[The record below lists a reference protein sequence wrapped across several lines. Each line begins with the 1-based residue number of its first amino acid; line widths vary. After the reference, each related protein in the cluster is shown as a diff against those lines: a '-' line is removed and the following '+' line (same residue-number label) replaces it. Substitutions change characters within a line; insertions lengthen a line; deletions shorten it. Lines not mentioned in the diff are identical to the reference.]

1 MSKKE
6 KKYKTTN
13 NKKQSDFVHFR
24 LQEPYLSELI
34 KLAEKKGKSHTMVA
48 KEIICSFFD
57 SIKEKKKD
65 KGKKN
70 IQLKFTK
77 NVMALLEYFIQKHGI
92 EDYSVAFN
100 YLLLRGMLLE
110 LRLAEVD
117 NINISEVWNEMI
129 KFKSMIKNSYI
140 KKLATQRIER
150 IQKENKAHVKLLS
163 KYTDSDS

>member
-1 MSKKE
+1 MAKKGE
-6 KKYKTTN
+6 KTKSTN
-13 NKKQSDFVHFR
+13 NKKHPDLINFR
-24 LQEPYLSELI
+24 LKEPYLSELI
-34 KLAEKKGKSHTMVA
+34 KLAEKEGKSHTMMA

-57 SIKEKKKD
+57 SVNNKNKE

-77 NVMALLEYFIQKHGI
+77 NVMEILEHFMQKHGI

-110 LRLAEVD
+110 VRLAEVD
-117 NINISEVWNEMI
+117 NINVSEVWDEMI
-129 KFKSMIKNSYI
+129 KFKRMIKNSYI

-150 IQKENKAHVKLLS
+150 LQEANKAQIEALS
-163 KYTDSDS
+163 KYTD